1 MHRILILTSWYCVQ
15 LQGYMP
21 SKKDRRDTML
31 ERKRREY
38 VELLQQYYY
47 IPDTDRG
54 TREQTTL
61 RQILVDIPRTNADV
75 RLFQNERIHQVR
87 DGADID
93 VSSLIICPITDVVH
107 SVWNVFC
114 IFGQSD
120 IRLVDMCKASMIS

>member
-1 MHRILILTSWYCVQ
+1 LH

-21 SKKDRRDTML
+21 SKKDRRTAML
-31 ERKRREY
+31 ERKRQEY

-75 RLFQNERIHQVR
+75 TLFKNDRIHQVGMLWIEMVGGT
-87 DGADID
+87 GA
-93 VSSLIICPITDVVH
+93 
-107 SVWNVFC
+107 
-114 IFGQSD
+114 G
-120 IRLVDMCKASMIS
+120 